1 MLNFDKPKKLLTACP
16 AYLITPLRECLYN
29 NHKIIIKD
37 ESNRMGLGSFK
48 ALGGFYAVAQLISKQ
63 VDKQL
68 PPNDYLSATVQKIA
82 KDITFVCASA
92 GNHGIAVAA
101 GAKVFGANARIHL
114 AKTVPEEFAIRL
126 RDKGAE
132 VIRSGSTYEKSIL
145 AAVADAEST
154 NAIHL
159 ADGSWPGYT
168 EIPQLVMEGY
178 TVIAE
183 ELRQEFEQK
192 KIWPTHVFLQAGVG
206 GLAASICFMIRHNWQ
221 VQPKIIIVEPELAPC
236 LAESVKQ
243 GKVCTVQG
251 DVSNMGRLDCKTP
264 SLLAFEILRHL
275 ADSYV
280 TVTDNEA
287 LKGIS
292 IAKQF
297 DIDTTPSGAA
307 GLSALIRD
315 MDDDNL
321 PLVIITEGHI

>member
-1 MLNFDKPKKLLTACP
+1 MLNFDKPKNLLTACP
-16 AYLITPLRECLYN
+16 AYLITPLIECFYN
-29 NHKIIIKD
+29 HHKIIIKD

-68 PPNDYLSATVQKIA
+68 LPNDYLSATVKKIA

-101 GAKVFGANARIHL
+101 GAKVFGASARIHL
-114 AKTVPEEFAIRL
+114 AKTVPEEFAICL
-126 RDKGAE
+126 RRKGAE
-132 VIRSGSTYEKSIL
+132 VIRSGSTYEESIL
-145 AAVADAEST
+145 AAVADAQST
-154 NAIHL
+154 NTIHL

-192 KIWPTHVFLQAGVG
+192 NIWPTHVFLQAGVG
-206 GLAASICFMIRHNWQ
+206 GLAASISFMIRHNWQ
-221 VQPKIIIVEPELAPC
+221 VQPKIIVVEPELAPC

-243 GKVCTVQG
+243 GKVCTVKG

-280 TVTDNEA
+280 TVTDIEA
-287 LKGIS
+287 LKGTA

-321 PLVIITEGHI
+321 PLVIITEGNL